1 MTIHLDLFIERGP
14 VSYRQGPVELI
25 RRRDRGLTLGDLG
38 RDRLFVEGLKLFVAD
53 VVDPVLA
60 RDHVLVDEVVDDS
73 DLSFLAH
80 SFADEGRE
88 VLLPL
93 SGNVLLVRGEEDLDV
108 GSELGSRSDVEA
120 VIFRLGLD
128 GRPVAENV
136 FSADCG
142 RSVLVEG
149 SELDRDGR
157 TDVAAHHGDDESLV
171 QLLDVLD
178 LLGIVEISRGIEP
191 RAASRKDCEFGSV
204 TSADVHSLGVSERI
218 QVGLVLGEVLDHSR
232 MELCALSV
240 SEPLGE
246 GRIQPVSSVAAQLS
260 GVRDLAFI
268 AVESRRVSSSE
279 DARARSEL
287 LVGDGLVQA
296 EAHESVA
303 DVGVSTEDFVEEE
316 KHRFVGRVPVSG
328 VEDGLAVFDRGKTEN
343 VTHVVEVSAVEADD
357 LEAELVA
364 DLADDLGLADAK
376 LANEQHS
383 LVGRA
388 AEGEVGEFGD
398 GDFSEHISG
407 PC

>member
-1 MTIHLDLFIERGP
+1 MVACAKWQLA
-14 VSYRQGPVELI
+14 
-25 RRRDRGLTLGDLG
+25 LGDLG
-38 RDRLFVEGLKLFVAD
+38 RDRLFVEGLELIVAD

-60 RDHVLVDEVVDDS
+60 RDHVLVDQIVDDG
-73 DLSFLAH
+73 DLSFFAH
-80 SFADEGRE
+80 ALADEGRE

-93 SGNVLLVRGEEDLDV
+93 SGNVLLVRREEDLDV

-120 VIFRLGLD
+120 VIFGLGLD

-149 SELDRDGR
+149 SELDGDGR
-157 TDVAAHHGDDESLV
+157 TDVAAHHGDDKCLV

-178 LLGIVEISRGIEP
+178 LLGIVEISRGVEP
-191 RAASRKDCEFGSV
+191 RSARGKDCELGAV
-204 TSADVHSLGVSERI
+204 TSADIHSLGVSERI
-218 QVGLVLGEVLDHSR
+218 QVGLVLGEVLDHSG
-232 MELCALSV
+232 MELGVLGV

-246 GRIQPVSSVAAQLS
+246 SRIQPVGSVAAQLS
-260 GVRDLAFI
+260 GVRDLTFI

-287 LVGDGLVQA
+287 LVGNGLVQA

-316 KHRFVGRVPVSG
+316 QHRFVRRVPVSG
-328 VEDGLAVFDRGKTEN
+328 VEDGLAVLDRGQTEN
-343 VTHVVEVSAVEADD
+343 VANVVEVSAIEADD

-364 DLADDLGLADAK
+364 DLADDLRLADAE
-376 LANEQHS
+376 LADEQHS
-383 LVGRA
+383 LVRGA

-398 GDFSEHISG
+398 GDFREHISG